1 MHIHDDHDLIIINH
15 YMVIITMVD
24 FIDFYAS
31 NLEVVGEYPITK
43 IPVGIFFFSKVG
55 LLFSFRKLLSN

>member
-1 MHIHDDHDLIIINH
+1 MMIDLIIINH

-43 IPVGIFFFSKVG
+43 IPVGIFFSFLKSG
-55 LLFSFRKLLSN
+55 FYSLLENY